1 MCGRYYLNEERLW
14 EIGALLSG
22 WNRGTAYP
30 GSGLTVAGVPGGAD
44 TFGRAG
50 VPGGADTFG
59 RAGVPGRADIPGAA
73 GRAAVFAPGGPSPDH
88 AGAVQTAEK
97 RGGQKETA
105 REVSPGSLA
114 PVLLWD
120 GNGFLLAEKRWGFT
134 GREKNSLLFNA
145 RAESALERPAFR
157 DSMEKRRCLVPAS
170 GFYEWNRN
178 REKFTFTNPGGGGL
192 LFAGCF
198 QAGEPQDEFTILTT
212 AAGPF
217 MRPVHDRMPLVLEP
231 QQAKAWLTDRKK
243 AEELLRGPFPELE
256 KRTDYEQLC
265 LSFF

>member
-14 EIGALLSG
+14 EIGALLSD
-22 WNRGTAYP
+22 WNRGAAYP
-30 GSGLTVAGVPGGAD
+30 VSGLTGADISRRAD
-44 TFGRAG
+44 TFGG
-50 VPGGADTFG
+50 
-59 RAGVPGRADIPGAA
+59 ADIPGAA
-73 GRAAVFAPGGPSPDH
+73 GRASVFAPGGLPDR

-145 RAESALERPAFR
+145 RAETALERPAFR
-157 DSMEKRRCLVPAS
+157 DSMENRRCLVPAS
-170 GFYEWNRN
+170 GFYEWNRS
-178 REKFTFTNPGGGGL
+178 REKFIFTNPGGGGL

-231 QQAKAWLTDRKK
+231 QQAKAWLTDRKR

-256 KRTDYEQLC
+256 RRTDYEQLC
-265 LSFF
+265 FSFF

>member
-14 EIGALLSG
+14 EIGALLSD
-22 WNRGTAYP
+22 WNRGAAYP
-30 GSGLTVAGVPGGAD
+30 GSGFTGAD
-44 TFGRAG
+44 VSRGTGTFKRADASGRAD
-50 VPGGADTFG
+50 VS
-59 RAGVPGRADIPGAA
+59 RRADIPGAA
-73 GRAAVFAPGGPSPDH
+73 DRAAVFAPGSLSPDR

-120 GNGFLLAEKRWGFT
+120 GNRFLLAEKRWGFT
-134 GREKNSLLFNA
+134 GRKKSSLLFNA
-145 RAESALERPAFR
+145 RAETALERPAFR
-157 DSMEKRRCLVPAS
+157 DCMEKRRCLVPAS
-170 GFYEWNRN
+170 GFYEWNRS

-217 MRPVHDRMPLVLEP
+217 MQPVHDRMPLVLKP
-231 QQAKAWLTDRKK
+231 QQAKAWLTDRKR

-256 KRTDYEQLC
+256 RRTDYEQLR